1 MNSLLTPD
9 FFKKDTELTLEEK
22 VNIMFDSW
30 KSTLRPLFIGNKFY
44 YTAIE
49 EKEFTYNPIFKNN
62 WFKLSQFSEM
72 GGKDYNTRI
81 KEQNGD
87 LIIKSLN
94 IANHWHSY
102 DVYSANKY
110 DKIGIWF
117 NVYIKCSSTDL
128 TKCYFDLIKFSKDVH
143 GSEKEVY
150 KKDDI
155 ILFDKSNKIVRFI
168 TEEEIKNT
176 IETRKENFSLDNT
189 A

>member
-30 KSTLRPLFIGNKFY
+30 KSTLRPLFEGNNFY
-44 YTAIE
+44 NTAIE

-62 WFKLSQFSEM
+62 WFKLSQVSET

-81 KEQNGD
+81 KEQND
-87 LIIKSLN
+87 NLIIKSLN
-94 IANHWHSY
+94 IAKYWYSY

-117 NVYIKCSSTDL
+117 HVYIESGSPEKN
-128 TKCYFDLIKFSKDVH
+128 YYIDLIKFSKDVH

-176 IETRKENFSLDNT
+176 IETRKEHFSLDNT

>member
-30 KSTLRPLFIGNKFY
+30 KSTLRPLFIGNNFY

-62 WFKLSQFSEM
+62 WFKLSQYSEI
-72 GGKDYNTRI
+72 GGTDYNTRI

-94 IANHWHSY
+94 IANHWLSY
-102 DVYSANKY
+102 DVYSVNKY
-110 DKIGIWF
+110 EKIGIWF
-117 NVYIKCSSTDL
+117 YVDIKCSSPE
-128 TKCYFDLIKFSKDVH
+128 KNYYFDLIKFSKDVY

-150 KKDDI
+150 KKNDI

-176 IETRKENFSLDNT
+176 IEARSYHFSLD
-189 A
+189 

>member
-9 FFKKDTELTLEEK
+9 FFKKDKQLTLEEK
-22 VNIMFDSW
+22 VNIMFESW
-30 KSTLRPLFIGNKFY
+30 RSTLHPLFTGHKFY

-49 EKEFTYNPIFKNN
+49 EKEFKYNPIFKNN

-72 GGKDYNTRI
+72 GGTDYNTRI
-81 KEQNGD
+81 KEQNAD

-94 IANHWHSY
+94 IANYWYSY
-102 DVYSANKY
+102 EVYSANKY

-117 NVYIKCSSTDL
+117 NVYIKCSSTE
-128 TKCYFDLIKFSKDVH
+128 KNYYIDLIKFSKDVYS
-143 GSEKEVY
+143 SENELY

-155 ILFDKSNKIVRFI
+155 ILFDKYNKIVRFI

-176 IETRKENFSLDNT
+176 IETRKEHFSLDT

>member
-30 KSTLRPLFIGNKFY
+30 RSTLHPLFIGNKFY
-44 YTAIE
+44 YTTIE
-49 EKEFTYNPIFKNN
+49 EKEKEFTYNPIFKNN

-94 IANHWHSY
+94 IANNWHSY

-128 TKCYFDLIKFSKDVH
+128 TKCYFDLIKFSKDVY

-150 KKDDI
+150 KKNDI

-176 IETRKENFSLDNT
+176 IETRKEHFSLD
-189 A
+189 

>member
-1 MNSLLTPD
+1 MNTLLTPD

-30 KSTLRPLFIGNKFY
+30 KSTLHPLFIGNRFNN
-44 YTAIE
+44 TAIE
-49 EKEFTYNPIFKNN
+49 EEFTYNPIFKNN

-72 GGKDYNTRI
+72 GGKDYYTRI
-81 KEQNGD
+81 KEQND
-87 LIIKSLN
+87 NLIIKSLN
-94 IANHWHSY
+94 IANYWHSY

-110 DKIGIWF
+110 DKIGVWF
-117 NVYIKCSSTDL
+117 NVYIKCSTDL
-128 TKCYFDLIKFSKDVH
+128 TKCYFDLIKFSKDVY

-150 KKDDI
+150 KKNNI

-176 IETRKENFSLDNT
+176 IETRKDQFSLDNN

>member
-30 KSTLRPLFIGNKFY
+30 KSTLRPLFIGNNFY

-62 WFKLSQFSEM
+62 WFKLSQYSEI
-72 GGKDYNTRI
+72 GGTDYNTRI

-94 IANHWHSY
+94 IANHWLSY
-102 DVYSANKY
+102 DVYSVNKY
-110 DKIGIWF
+110 EKIGIWF
-117 NVYIKCSSTDL
+117 YVDIKCSSPE
-128 TKCYFDLIKFSKDVH
+128 KNYYFHLIKFSKDVY

-150 KKDDI
+150 KKNDI

-176 IETRKENFSLDNT
+176 IEARSYHFSLD
-189 A
+189 